1 MKDVEAGSKVT
12 ALEKFNSKIE
22 FSSWDDMVTKT
33 LDQRMG
39 AQEAS
44 ISYVIRP
51 IQPAGFAPRNC
62 WVDT

>member
-1 MKDVEAGSKVT
+1 MKDVDAGSKVT
-12 ALEKFNSKIE
+12 ALEKFNSKTE
-22 FSSWDDMVTKT
+22 FSRWDNIVTEA

-51 IQPAGFAPRNC
+51 VQPAACGLC
-62 WVDT
+62 ST